1 MKILLGIFG
10 PILVVIYPKFHLQF
24 FYFLLF

>member
-1 MKILLGIFG
+1 MKILFVIFW
-10 PILVVIYPKFHLQF
+10 PILVVIYSNFHLQF